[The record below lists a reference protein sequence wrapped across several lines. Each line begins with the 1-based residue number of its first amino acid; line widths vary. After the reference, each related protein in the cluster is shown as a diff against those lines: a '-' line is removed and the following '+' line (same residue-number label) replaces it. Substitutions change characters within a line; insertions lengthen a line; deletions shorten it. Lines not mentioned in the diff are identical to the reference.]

1 MTTSSTGYSIKTPVY
16 EGPLELLLDL
26 IESRKLLINDISLA
40 AVADDFLAY
49 LKRLERLPT
58 GEVAHFILIAS
69 TLLLIKSKS
78 LLPSLSLSE
87 DEAGNIED
95 LERRLMLYREIRSLS
110 RHVAERYG
118 ISLMWEP
125 AHRGL
130 SEEPLF
136 TPGNSLTSRSL
147 SAAMERILAT
157 IPVDV
162 KLPEAVVREVVSI
175 EEMIDRLA
183 ERVKKELETSF
194 REFAGVG
201 KVEKVEVI
209 ISFLALL
216 ELVKQGM
223 VAVTQASHFGDI
235 AIAHE
240 KVGTPGY

>member
-1 MTTSSTGYSIKTPVY
+1 MSAVTGYTIKTPVY

-49 LKRLERLPT
+49 LKRLPRLPT

-78 LLPSLSLSE
+78 LLPSLPLSE

-95 LERRLMLYREIRSLS
+95 LERRLSLYREIRQLS
-110 RHVAERYG
+110 RHILERYG
-118 ISLMWEP
+118 ARLMWEP

-130 SEEPLF
+130 SEEPYF
-136 TPGNSLTSRSL
+136 APGKSLANQNLT
-147 SAAMERILAT
+147 AAVERVLAT
-157 IPVDV
+157 IPADA

-201 KVEKVEVI
+201 KAEKVEVI
-209 ISFLALL
+209 VSFLALL

-223 VAVTQASHFGDI
+223 VAVTQAAHFGDI